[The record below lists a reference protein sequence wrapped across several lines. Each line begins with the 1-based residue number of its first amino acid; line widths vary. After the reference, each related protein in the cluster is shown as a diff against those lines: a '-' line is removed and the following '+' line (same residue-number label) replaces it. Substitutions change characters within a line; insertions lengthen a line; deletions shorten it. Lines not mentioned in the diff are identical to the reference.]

1 MATKPDRFKFDN
13 IKFDM
18 ADAAWSSTTVTYTDH
33 SGVSPYPSN
42 PSHPSHWSVPI
53 CPTCKG
59 SPCLCNAVSTQPA
72 GVVTIGTIED
82 PIEVLLAR
90 LSICQVC
97 GAEDAFVLCSVC
109 VEAVKLARN
118 RWLDEFRREI
128 EALTD

>member
-1 MATKPDRFKFDN
+1 MANRAKPDPYSFDN

-18 ADAAWSSTTVTYTDH
+18 ADAVWSSATVTYTGDT
-33 SGVSPYPSN
+33 GTN
-42 PSHPSHWSVPI
+42 PPNPNWSVPI
-53 CPTCKG
+53 CPTCQS
-59 SPCLCNAVSTQPA
+59 SPCICNAISTVKPA

-128 EALTD
+128 EALAD